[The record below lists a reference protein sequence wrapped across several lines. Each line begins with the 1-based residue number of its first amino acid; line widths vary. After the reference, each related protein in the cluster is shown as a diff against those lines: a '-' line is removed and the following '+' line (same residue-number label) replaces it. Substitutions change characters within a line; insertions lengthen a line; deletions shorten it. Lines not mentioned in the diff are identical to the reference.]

1 MLSVLR
7 KASGLKSFSQAACLN
22 QLLQR
27 YMSNAVVGVKPAHKT
42 AKAFESIPGALLT
55 NPRTEYRNVR
65 IYQGKI
71 KAVVLDWAGTVVD
84 CGVLSPAI
92 VFRKVFELEG
102 VPITNEEAREP
113 MGMHKKVHIRTVTQ
127 MDSVRKRWKEKFGR
141 SPNEED
147 VERIYENS
155 VPIQLACLEE
165 YSEMITGAVETVNL
179 LQKEWGLKIGS
190 TTGFT
195 TPMLDILKKISAE
208 NGYIPDCYVAAD
220 QVPQARPYPY
230 MVWMNAIQLDVNPIS
245 AIVKVD
251 DTKDGIRE
259 GISAGCWSVGLART
273 GNYVALNEN
282 EIDELSEEEYELKI
296 AKSYETL
303 ANAGAHYVIDS
314 IAELPPVIEDI
325 NRRLAAGERP

>member
-1 MLSVLR
+1 MC
-7 KASGLKSFSQAACLN
+7 KKSNFHLHIPSKKPELN
-22 QLLQR
+22 QLYFSSIL
-27 YMSNAVVGVKPAHKT
+27 PA
-42 AKAFESIPGALLT
+42 GALLT

-92 VFRKVFELEG
+92 VFKTVFELEG

-195 TPMLDILKKISAE
+195 TPMLDILKKIAAE
-208 NGYIPDCYVAAD
+208 NGYVPDCYVAAD

-273 GNYVALNEN
+273 VSPYRVL
-282 EIDELSEEEYELKI
+282 
-296 AKSYETL
+296 
-303 ANAGAHYVIDS
+303 H
-314 IAELPPVIEDI
+314 
-325 NRRLAAGERP
+325 RLQYFK